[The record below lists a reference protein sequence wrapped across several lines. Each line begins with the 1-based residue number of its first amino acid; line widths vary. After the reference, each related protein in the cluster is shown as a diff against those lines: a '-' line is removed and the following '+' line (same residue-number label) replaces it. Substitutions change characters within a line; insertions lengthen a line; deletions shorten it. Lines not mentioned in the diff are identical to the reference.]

1 MSKQVPMLPGK
12 KRRSLPMALRIVC
25 MLVFAAVLV
34 GIGLFLILRGSVA
47 SPFPTANTASEYLTA
62 KEDSV
67 FVDGATPTP
76 APITPLPETAATPIA
91 TDNRI
96 AVSVYS
102 TLQLGDDNSAVA
114 ALQQK
119 LMDLGYME
127 SDEPGTYYNES
138 TANAVM
144 LFQRASNMEQTG
156 TATAAL
162 QEILF
167 SGTAQEYR
175 IKLNDD
181 GPDVKSIQRQLSDLG
196 YYTDRITGYYGPL
209 TEEAVMRFQSKNGM
223 NADGQ
228 ITRDDWDLLYSDDA
242 VPIATPAPTPSPTPT
257 PKPTKSPT
265 PKPTATPKS
274 TNTPKPTRTPKPT
287 NTPKPSATAKPT
299 GSASSTI
306 TPKPTKTPKPT
317 NTPKPTKTPKP
328 TATPKPTK
336 TPKPTAT
343 PKPTNT
349 PNPTAKPTADLT
361 QYENSASGVI
371 KCAQNQLGDPYILGD
386 EGPDSF
392 DCSGLVHY
400 CLNKC
405 GVKVSRRNAYTY
417 SNNDQWERIDSVDD
431 LKKGDLLFFKSDTS
445 SKVNHAAIYI
455 GGKSFIH
462 ASASKGMVVQ
472 SSFSSYWYRNFV
484 CGRRVFH

>member
-1 MSKQVPMLPGK
+1 MSNQVPMLPGK
-12 KRRSLPMALRIVC
+12 KRRSFPMALRIVC
-25 MLVFAAVLV
+25 MLVFAAVLCGV
-34 GIGLFLILRGSVA
+34 GMFLILRGDVD

-67 FVDGATPTP
+67 SVDGVTPSP
-76 APITPLPETAATPIA
+76 APITPVPAVSASPQP

-96 AVSVYS
+96 TVSAYS
-102 TLQLGDDNSAVA
+102 TLQLGDDNAAVA

-127 SDEPGTYYNES
+127 SDEPGTLYNES
-138 TANAVM
+138 IVNAVM
-144 LFQRASNMEQTG
+144 LFQRASDMEQTG
-156 TATAAL
+156 VASAAL
-162 QEILF
+162 QEMLF
-167 SGTAQEYR
+167 SGNAQEYR

-181 GPDVKSIQRQLSDLG
+181 GPDVRSVQRMLNELG

-223 NADGQ
+223 EADGQ

-242 VPIATPAPTPSPTPT
+242 IALATPTPSPTPT
-257 PKPTKSPT
+257 PT
-265 PKPTATPKS
+265 PR
-274 TNTPKPTRTPKPT
+274 PTRSA
-287 NTPKPSATAKPT
+287 TPKPSKTPT
-299 GSASSTI
+299 
-306 TPKPTKTPKPT
+306 PVPTK
-317 NTPKPTKTPKP
+317 
-328 TATPKPTK
+328 
-336 TPKPTAT
+336 
-343 PKPTNT
+343 
-349 PNPTAKPTADLT
+349 TAKPTADTT
-361 QYENSASGVI
+361 QYEHSASGVV

-405 GVKVSRRNAYTY
+405 GVSVGRRNAYTY
-417 SNNDQWERIDSVDD
+417 SNNDKWTRIDSVDD

-445 SKVNHAAIYI
+445 DKVNHAAIYI
-455 GGKSFIH
+455 GGKQFIH
-462 ASASKGMVVQ
+462 ASASKGKVVQ